1 MVWSTAM
8 PQSGDMVRVKSGNIH
23 HYGVFVSEKEI
34 IQFGLAPAARAG
46 VKDCDITVCSSD
58 LQTFL
63 HGGTLEKAV
72 FDEKDKKQPLP
83 AEVVVQKARSRLGE
97 KGYHLLYNNCEHF
110 AYECVLN
117 EKKCTQADDVR
128 SLFRNMPIIDVYVA
142 KIPNQ
147 ATPKPVYPD
156 ARAQEIQACKN
167 ERVKIEKYC
176 VWQLLAY
183 ALHRS
188 YGVNIQ
194 KLLFTKDENG
204 KWTTPDYFFSLS
216 HCDEVVAVAISR
228 KPVGLDVEKIS
239 DRMEKIKDKILTQRE
254 FTRYEEREDKSLYL
268 AEKWTQKES
277 IFKMQGGR
285 AFIPNKIET
294 EDYKTHTARLKD
306 LDGYL
311 FSVAADEVK
320 LVRTYQNV
328 DVGYLL

>member
-1 MVWSTAM
+1 
-8 PQSGDMVRVKSGNIH
+8 
-23 HYGVFVSEKEI
+23 
-34 IQFGLAPAARAG
+34 
-46 VKDCDITVCSSD
+46 
-58 LQTFL
+58 
-63 HGGTLEKAV
+63 
-72 FDEKDKKQPLP
+72 
-83 AEVVVQKARSRLGE
+83 
-97 KGYHLLYNNCEHF
+97 
-110 AYECVLN
+110 
-117 EKKCTQADDVR
+117 
-128 SLFRNMPIIDVYVA
+128 MPIIDVYVA
-142 KIPNQ
+142 KIPSQ

-188 YGVNIQ
+188 YGVNMQ
-194 KLLFTKDENG
+194 KLPFAKDENG

-216 HCDEVVAVAISR
+216 HCEEVVAVAISR
-228 KPVGLDVEKIS
+228 KPVGLDVEKVS

-254 FTRYEEREDKSLYL
+254 FSRYKEREDKSLYL

-277 IFKMQGGR
+277 IFKMQGGK